1 MFVFLSL
8 LTAAILVAVDQLTK
22 FWAYSSL
29 RLTDTIPLIENVL
42 HFTYHENTGAAFSI
56 MSGRTVLLAV
66 VTGVVILGGIWC
78 MVTRRIEGKLL
89 NASVALIIAGG
100 LGNLI
105 DRVFRGFVVDFI
117 DFRLINFPVFNFA
130 DICVVV
136 GTGILMVYFLFI
148 EGRSL
153 STQKKETGHE

>member
-8 LTAAILVAVDQLTK
+8 LAAVILVAVDQLTK

-29 RLTDTIPLIENVL
+29 RLTSTIPLIEGVL

-56 MSGRTVLLAV
+56 MSGKTYLLAV
-66 VTGVVILGGIWC
+66 VTGAVILAGIYC
-78 MVTRRIEGKLL
+78 MVTRRIEGRLL

-100 LGNLI
+100 TGNLI
-105 DRVFRGFVVDFI
+105 DRAFRGFVVDFI

-130 DICVVV
+130 DICVVA

-153 STQKKETGHE
+153 AGKGKEARHE